1 MDGYVNQING
11 NDPELVFVHMSKD
24 EVGEFS
30 RAQGMED
37 INQELG
43 GIPQFIKL
51 GEMLSDPQIKEA
63 LRLVIKGYSEATHEE
78 KSHLNSDMDSYLDQK
93 VGDERSFTTPNM
105 NEAPEVQEMES
116 LGVGGDN
123 QLVVMP
129 KNLLYFIWD
138 NIPEEMRESNPKTG
152 FPQFA
157 LLTGIGNAISM
168 IANITG
174 GLLTGYGIYSD
185 YKKQNQ
191 YQQEMKDAY
200 AQDVLNHEANQRRH
214 RKLLGLDSP
223 LWNTPGSYERANNP
237 REVNYRLPYKKGGRV
252 DDVRSM
258 PPMNSCMLIEG
269 HEPGQKDNIYIDVP
283 KGSRILDARTVSD
296 IGDGNT
302 EAGAKIILDYI
313 DKCPIDYHKKY
324 DYVQCALSAGEVG
337 IVPEAVEYIGRGS
350 IDKGHKKLDAFVK
363 KLRADKKHSIHDIP
377 KKTKSIEYYLGK
389 NLARA

>member
-43 GIPQFIKL
+43 GVPQFIKL

-78 KSHLNSDMDSYLDQK
+78 KSHLNSDMDNYLDQK
-93 VGDERSFTTPNM
+93 VGDERSFTNPNM

-116 LGVGGDN
+116 LGMGGDN

-157 LLTGIGNAISM
+157 TMAGIGNAISM
-168 IANITG
+168 ITNVIGG
-174 GLLTGYGIYSD
+174 GLVLYGMYED
-185 YKKQNQ
+185 NQNQ
-191 YQQEMKDAY
+191 NKYQQELKDAY

-237 REVNYRLPYKKGGRV
+237 REVNYRLPYKGG
-252 DDVRSM
+252 
-258 PPMNSCMLIEG
+258 
-269 HEPGQKDNIYIDVP
+269 
-283 KGSRILDARTVSD
+283 GS
-296 IGDGNT
+296 
-302 EAGAKIILDYI
+302 
-313 DKCPIDYHKKY
+313 
-324 DYVQCALSAGEVG
+324 
-337 IVPEAVEYIGRGS
+337 
-350 IDKGHKKLDAFVK
+350 
-363 KLRADKKHSIHDIP
+363 
-377 KKTKSIEYYLGK
+377 
-389 NLARA
+389 